1 LIPIKAAAM
10 TGFTGLSNEKD
21 FAMSYVSIVA
31 ATSGAPDDTAVIS
44 AACDLA
50 KRHGAMV
57 RVVIA
62 VPQMVPITGAL
73 GVGGGMMS
81 PQVWEYVDESWRRLV
96 EFTTAIV
103 EDQAA
108 RHGLASGARD
118 TPPYIV
124 VTPQADTPW
133 LALQRELPLADLVIA
148 ARSSSRGEGPWT
160 GLLSDALIASRS
172 PVLIPSEAAHPAGAL
187 AAVAWDGSPE
197 AGRAVR
203 AAVPML
209 QLASKVAIL
218 QNPDELDIS
227 PGAAADPGRLT
238 RYLAAQGVKDISLTR
253 LKDGRTGPALLG
265 AAESLGAALLVA
277 GGFGHGRL
285 AEAIFGGATKTFLD
299 AKEGPHVFLCH

>member
-1 LIPIKAAAM
+1 LIPIKAATLGAV
-10 TGFTGLSNEKD
+10 TGFANEKG

-44 AACDLA
+44 VACDLA

-57 RVVIA
+57 RVIIA
-62 VPQMVPITGAL
+62 VPQMVPISGAL

-108 RHGLASGARD
+108 RHGLSSGAQD
-118 TPPYIV
+118 TPPCIV

-148 ARSSSRGEGPWT
+148 ARSSARGEGPWT
-160 GLLSDALIASRS
+160 GLLSDALVASRS
-172 PVLIPSEAAHPAGAL
+172 PVLIPSEGAPPVGAL

-203 AAVPML
+203 AAAPML
-209 QLASKVAIL
+209 RLASKVAIL

-227 PGAAADPGRLT
+227 PGAAADPGRLS

-253 LKDGRTGPALLG
+253 LKDGRTGPALLR
-265 AAESLGAALLVA
+265 AAESLNAALLVA